1 MAAIHDVAKENVIY
15 YYAQNPYVSGLGIYF
30 KSRERKKPRKM
41 EQKKYIYI
49 KKLRITRRRKVF
61 CGVKTQ
67 SRFTHSPR
75 IDV

>member
-49 KKLRITRRRKVF
+49 
-61 CGVKTQ
+61 
-67 SRFTHSPR
+67 
-75 IDV
+75 